1 MSAIIGLK
9 KLVGGGGGG
18 GGDSHPQVVYAGGE
32 HHGGGW
38 GRSVEAE
45 VAHDLAYRAFKPM
58 PIS

>member
-18 GGDSHPQVVYAGGE
+18 GGDSHPQVVYAGSE

-38 GRSVEAE
+38 GRSVGAE
-45 VAHDLAYRAFKPM
+45 GAQDLVYRAFKPM
-58 PIS
+58 PSS